1 MEDNKLYSINSMKN
15 MEVIEMNSGARLGYI
30 RDIKID
36 YDNKK
41 IISIIL
47 PSESKGWFNKSED
60 LDIVWSKV
68 FKVGKDVILVDCKDI
83 ITQDIVEQ

>member
-47 PSESKGWFNKSED
+47 PFIYFYILSNTKCLQSKAQFS
-60 LDIVWSKV
+60 LIYLST
-68 FKVGKDVILVDCKDI
+68 LA
-83 ITQDIVEQ
+83 

>member
-1 MEDNKLYSINSMKN
+1 MKEEKLYSINAMKN
-15 MEVIEMNSGARLGYI
+15 MEVVEMNSGARLGYI

-47 PSESKGWFNKSED
+47 PSESKGWFNKGED

-68 FKVGKDVILVDCKDI
+68 FKVGKDVILVDCADI
-83 ITQDIVEQ
+83 IIQDIVEQ